1 MKKFFKFI
9 LWFTAVP
16 WFLHLF
22 KAAFSDIPRAVKME
36 GDDFIYIAA
45 WVFTFPL
52 MMGLTVIWA
61 FFASIRWIF
70 IHPYFIAPP
79 SEATIDRMTDA
90 VTEDKKC
97 KYCAEWIKGD
107 AIVCRYC
114 RSEC

>member
-61 FFASIRWIF
+61 FFTSIRWIF
-70 IHPYFIAPP
+70 IHPYFLRSDCFISPGP
-79 SEATIDRMTDA
+79 RD
-90 VTEDKKC
+90 V
-97 KYCAEWIKGD
+97 KGSRNY
-107 AIVCRYC
+107 RYSLGDQWLYGNVFRC
-114 RSEC
+114 FSCF